1 MTNNS
6 QTCRKCLIEK
16 PLSAFHTDRRTGNRK
31 RTICSDCRNE
41 QRRITRLTHYEYA
54 QLLVTQSFQ
63 CAICQTPAKEFDR
76 SLSVDHN
83 HSTGA
88 VRGLLCNHC
97 NIGLG
102 NFKEDVSYLE
112 AAIEYLKKHHAS

>member
-1 MTNNS
+1 M
-6 QTCRKCLIEK
+6 
-16 PLSAFHTDRRTGNRK
+16 SAFHKDRRTANRK

-41 QRRITRLTHYEYA
+41 QRRITRLSRYEYVN
-54 QLLVTQSFQ
+54 LLASQSYQ
-63 CAICQTPAKEFDR
+63 CAICQTPAMKFEQL
-76 SLSVDHN
+76 LSVDH
-83 HSTGA
+83 HHATGQ

-112 AAIEYLKKHHAS
+112 AAIEYLKKHHVA